1 MPNAPAPA
9 QVPPSSS
16 CTAWEE
22 RGRTGCRPSTAW
34 AARGPAGTTG
44 STWGG
49 ATPTL
54 PATAPSTASRT
65 CTRLLTEIGG
75 GGPYLLVGHSY
86 GGLLAEM
93 YAATYPAE
101 VSGLVLVDAT
111 LTLETTLDPP
121 STVPAVKAEMNDN
134 GENLDAYEGYA
145 QARRLEADL
154 PDIPV
159 TYILAEEM
167 DLPAEWSPREYR
179 RRVVA
184 WIDSLPRGELVS
196 CPCDHHIPRS
206 APALIAQTIQHLA
219 DEGGAAEGAGL
230 HDIGD
235 RELLLD
241 CRGTGSPTVILE
253 PGQGDSRSDFEG
265 IQDVLAATSTACTY
279 DRANVGQSGT
289 APTPRTSLDVV
300 EDLHALLEAA
310 DAAPPYVLAGTSAGG
325 FFAMHFAR
333 ANPDEVIGVLAMNPP
348 PLATDWVSGPS
359 PAVGRGESPKRRR
372 SYRGDNPESYDW
384 STSGQQLASAPAP
397 DAPARSPPLDRRPM
411 RRGDRGLLEDRRPIS
426 RARRGVRRGSGP
438 AAASRRLTSCTPSTS
453 PTRRRW
459 SESSKS
465 WRRSED
471 RVIGEEPSRYAPAP
485 ASARMRAHDRIDCG
499 DLGGGDAP
507 EASVGPAVDHRRARP
522 VDVRPLYR
530 PGGGVRHD
538 LLRGAGARPGH
549 DGCVRRLPAAGQP
562 DRLAFL
568 RDGPV
573 GRLDRAVG
581 VVQLSLAAHR
591 RRGRLV
597 HRLELDRRPLLLRRG
612 LPVVPDREVWSRPG
626 GAGFSG

>member
-1 MPNAPAPA
+1 MTPRSASSLLAAVLVVTMTVSCGGDPDSPEPA
-9 QVPPSSS
+9 
-16 CTAWEE
+16 
-22 RGRTGCRPSTAW
+22 
-34 AARGPAGTTG
+34 
-44 STWGG
+44 
-49 ATPTL
+49 ATPTTEETVTATTDADLVDVGPHSLHAECSGAGAGPTVVFLHGLGGEGEDWL
-54 PATAPSTASRT
+54 PTINGLGGTRT
-65 CTRLLTEIGG
+65 CWYDRLNVGRSDSDPARHSALDSVTDLHALLTEIGG

-219 DEGGAAEGAGL
+219 DEGTAEGARL

-253 PGQGDSRSDFEG
+253 PGQGDSRSDFEA
-265 IQDVLAATSTACTY
+265 IQDALAATLTACTY

-300 EDLHALLEAA
+300 EDLHALLGAA
-310 DAAPPYVLAGTSAGG
+310 DVAPPYVLAGASAGG

-333 ANPDEVIGVLAMNPP
+333 QHPDEVIGVLAMNPP
-348 PLATDWVSGPS
+348 PLATDWV
-359 PAVGRGESPKRRR
+359 KRAYPLL
-372 SYRGDNPESYDW
+372 SAAEVSEEKAFLHGDNPESYDW
-384 STSGQQLASAPAP
+384 AASGPQLVSAPAP
-397 DAPARSPPLDRRPM
+397 DVPFV
-411 RRGDRGLLEDRRPIS
+411 LLHSTVAQCEGEIGACSKTADLYLEL
-426 RARRGVRRGSGP
+426 GEEY
-438 AAASRRLTSCTPSTS
+438 AAA
-453 PTRRRW
+453 W
-459 SESSKS
+459 
-465 WRRSED
+465 
-471 RVIGEEPSRYAPAP
+471 PAG
-485 ASARMRAHDRIDCG
+485 RF
-499 DLGGGDAP
+499 
-507 EASVGPAVDHRRARP
+507 EAVDLVHAI
-522 VDVRPLYR
+522 
-530 PGGGVRHD
+530 H
-538 LLRGAGARPGH
+538 
-549 DGCVRRLPAAGQP
+549 
-562 DRLAFL
+562 LA
-568 RDGPV
+568 DQAKVV
-573 GRLDRAVG
+573 GIIEE
-581 VVQLSLAAHR
+581 LAAQ
-591 RRGRLV
+591 
-597 HRLELDRRPLLLRRG
+597 
-612 LPVVPDREVWSRPG
+612 
-626 GAGFSG
+626 